1 MTFALDFSKL
11 NKIKYAMTVVTLVLG
26 LLLSAL
32 DPTAASSEQTETG
45 QMMEN
50 QETSDYIICEDTGM

>member
-1 MTFALDFSKL
+1 
-11 NKIKYAMTVVTLVLG
+11 MTVVTLVLG